1 MSLPWCDDDVGV
13 YCYHP
18 RLRGLLVANA
28 VDCSLNRKRS
38 RLTDNVW
45 LATWQTRRTVPIMP
59 SSSAFAARRGSYRT
73 PSRGTCAIGLALW
86 AQQERGAPSG
96 RASVEP
102 VRGWRAAAA
111 PSACP
116 PENPPLYRRG
126 CSAARLPSATP
137 PLCRRRHRHRS
148 CKPAQDQAAR
158 ERPSGPRVVAAA
170 AATTMSFLSKALR
183 RAEVFLEQVDES
195 VAQASRRAVVEGAT
209 GAVDDDQWTPMSDD
223 PLTAGLQP
231 EQPAPDSDADA
242 ADAAGRAPPQRRR
255 GIANIRRADRR
266 AGAAPPPD
274 APGVPS
280 PQADDGAA
288 GEQASAAGTHGS
300 VGSARSPPGSIV
312 STHVAESVAATDEPV
327 EGKAGGGEDAD
338 ADADA
343 WGEFDIPD
351 AEVEDGPAVV
361 AGAAG
366 AAGGAAGAAVAAVA
380 TASAVPEGRTEKAL
394 ESAPS
399 ASAEPRGEP
408 DLLPV
413 TAGGASQNA
422 QGAADAAALAT
433 SDDGPGPDARVH
445 APSSLVAPPGVEAAA
460 ADEEIVRASRS
471 DAVPD
476 SDDSPKLDSELAATR
491 QAPSEASATRE
502 LDSAGGGACSVAS
515 LDARTPLQSDAESRP
530 SESGFPDG
538 AAHDDSVRALIS
550 ENDEL
555 RKELELAEEDF
566 DNLLKER
573 SKLVQNLKSLKEVIA
588 EQEETL
594 EDKSTEVRRLGEAMV
609 ELRDEKSA
617 LQKKLKEI
625 NAKAKD
631 DMDLIQK
638 KLNSQLATLQS
649 EFDKT
654 KYEEERLRAENAE
667 IRDALSKGREVDMM
681 TADGARDEASKAQR
695 AYEAEVI
702 AHRQTREAL
711 ETRQEALDSEAA
723 IAAEAIGAAQRKADE
738 ALAGLASARESQRA
752 AESRLTRI
760 TTARDAALARVED
773 LTKELAPY
781 KSSGDGQPPGHEE
794 LQSMQETVVEL
805 EHALEAKNVELT
817 RLEGDVENMRSIVS
831 RRNSSPTA
839 KSPGGVVGAGGEFAN
854 GHEVEQKLR
863 HMADSA
869 LRKQAQVEVLRL
881 ENKALQYQL
890 DTERK
895 RTREAQAMAAVA
907 TSSRHNLRGGFRGL
921 VEDEERGERGFGVRE
936 GPIARFRAP
945 RSWPMGVARFL
956 SSLDKLTARALGFL
970 RKEPIVRIA
979 LLVYVVAV
987 HVVLY
992 SLLHYHVERAM
1003 SDPAGTVKAH
1013 PQEKLVH
1020 GS

>member
-1 MSLPWCDDDVGV
+1 
-13 YCYHP
+13 
-18 RLRGLLVANA
+18 
-28 VDCSLNRKRS
+28 
-38 RLTDNVW
+38 
-45 LATWQTRRTVPIMP
+45 
-59 SSSAFAARRGSYRT
+59 
-73 PSRGTCAIGLALW
+73 
-86 AQQERGAPSG
+86 
-96 RASVEP
+96 
-102 VRGWRAAAA
+102 
-111 PSACP
+111 
-116 PENPPLYRRG
+116 
-126 CSAARLPSATP
+126 
-137 PLCRRRHRHRS
+137 
-148 CKPAQDQAAR
+148 
-158 ERPSGPRVVAAA
+158 
-170 AATTMSFLSKALR
+170 MSFLSKALR

-209 GAVDDDQWTPMSDD
+209 GTVDDAQWTPMSDD
-223 PLTAGLQP
+223 PLAAGVLA
-231 EQPAPDSDADA
+231 EQPAADSDADA
-242 ADAAGRAPPQRRR
+242 ADAAGRPPLQRRR

-266 AGAAPPPD
+266 AGAAPADAATAPP
-274 APGVPS
+274 
-280 PQADDGAA
+280 ADDGAA

-327 EGKAGGGEDAD
+327 EGKGGGGEDAD

-351 AEVEDGPAVV
+351 AEVEDGPAV
-361 AGAAG
+361 AAAAG
-366 AAGGAAGAAVAAVA
+366 VAAVAAVA
-380 TASAVPEGRTEKAL
+380 TASASPGVPAEKAS
-394 ESAPS
+394 ERAPA
-399 ASAEPRGEP
+399 ASAERGDRP
-408 DLLPV
+408 VPLPG
-413 TAGGASQNA
+413 TAGGASGEA
-422 QGAADAAALAT
+422 QDGAESAAVAAVSQGL
-433 SDDGPGPDARVH
+433 SSDARAH
-445 APSSLVAPPGVEAAA
+445 ASSTLSAPPGG
-460 ADEEIVRASRS
+460 VRTPATGAETVGTSRP
-471 DAVPD
+471 DAGLDNDHP
-476 SDDSPKLDSELAATR
+476 PKLEADLESTR
-491 QAPSEASATRE
+491 EAPSEPSASAGVRGPERRE
-502 LDSAGGGACSVAS
+502 EDIGGGRASSVAS
-515 LDARTPLQSDAESRP
+515 LDTRTPLQSDAESRP

-538 AAHDDSVRALIS
+538 AGHDDSVHALIT

-566 DNLLKER
+566 DNMLKER

-594 EDKSTEVRRLGEAMV
+594 EEKSTEVRRLGEAMV

-617 LQKKLKEI
+617 LQKKLKES

-631 DMDLIQK
+631 DIDLIQK

-649 EFDKT
+649 EFEKT
-654 KYEEERLRAENAE
+654 KYDEERLRAENAE
-667 IRDALSKGREVDMM
+667 IKDALSKGREVDMM

-695 AYEAEVI
+695 AFEAEVI

-781 KSSGDGQPPGHEE
+781 KSAGDGQPPGHEE
-794 LQSMQETVVEL
+794 LQSMQQTVVEL

-817 RLEGDVENMRSIVS
+817 RLEGDVENMRSLVS

-839 KSPGGVVGAGGEFAN
+839 RSPGGVVGAGGEFAN

-869 LRKQAQVEVLRL
+869 LRKQAQVEVLRS

-921 VEDEERGERGFGVRE
+921 VEDEERGERGLGVRE

-945 RSWPMGVARFL
+945 RSWPLGAARFL

-970 RKEPIVRIA
+970 RKEPLVRIA
-979 LLVYVVAV
+979 LLLYVVAV

-992 SLLHYHVERAM
+992 SLLHYHVEKAM
-1003 SDPAGTVKAH
+1003 SDPAGTVKTH
-1013 PQEKLVH
+1013 PREALVH